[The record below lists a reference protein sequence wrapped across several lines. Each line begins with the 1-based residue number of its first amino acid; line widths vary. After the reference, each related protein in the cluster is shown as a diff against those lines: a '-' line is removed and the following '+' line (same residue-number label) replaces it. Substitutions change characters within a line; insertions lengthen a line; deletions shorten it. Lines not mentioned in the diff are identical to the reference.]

1 MKMSGGV
8 VAWVVCSFRPWLA
21 VDSRLKPG
29 HLLPQN
35 CHLQQSSWSCIEWKS
50 TLSNLHLLTRKGSV
64 GFLHIL
70 PQADVLLLEE
80 SCSQSDLIFL
90 QPSRL
95 SWSVVTVVTQHIVQ
109 VKIKQPVSPSCCDC
123 VLGSRLPVLVVLL
136 LRRDKLLGSLPDDR
150 LRAQLLHV
158 KGTFAWVKVGTGNS
172 CQGEVLQSILWWE
185 ITESTM
191 FKPQA
196 QTRSQLPVSCASP
209 PSPSPTWRASTPCRG
224 SRGCGEEHLVA
235 SYLRVWLIR
244 KWTSW
249 AKSPLETM
257 MEGLETGLSST
268 RGGETELIMLG
279 ETQLSSSGSGLVST
293 LARLSA
299 WASSW
304 WTRWSDQAGRQSI

>member
-1 MKMSGGV
+1 
-8 VAWVVCSFRPWLA
+8 
-21 VDSRLKPG
+21 
-29 HLLPQN
+29 
-35 CHLQQSSWSCIEWKS
+35 
-50 TLSNLHLLTRKGSV
+50 
-64 GFLHIL
+64 
-70 PQADVLLLEE
+70 
-80 SCSQSDLIFL
+80 
-90 QPSRL
+90 
-95 SWSVVTVVTQHIVQ
+95 
-109 VKIKQPVSPSCCDC
+109 
-123 VLGSRLPVLVVLL
+123 
-136 LRRDKLLGSLPDDR
+136 
-150 LRAQLLHV
+150 
-158 KGTFAWVKVGTGNS
+158 
-172 CQGEVLQSILWWE
+172 
-185 ITESTM
+185 M

-304 WTRWSDQAGRQSI
+304 WTRWSDQAGKQSILYLEVVFREELVNVHHKEIILVELGLYGLLPEFGP